1 MRSFLLSGVFT
12 SYDRE
17 VGSCHPLTLDLQS
30 SSNVKFHNNQK
41 GKGKISAQ
49 PHTTLCIQLLNRENN
64 DKNNTFPLGK
74 QICFTI
80 VWGCAET
87 LPR

>member
-17 VGSCHPLTLDLQS
+17 VRSCHPLTLDLQS

-41 GKGKISAQ
+41 GKFRRLTA
-49 PHTTLCIQLLNRENN
+49 
-64 DKNNTFPLGK
+64 K
-74 QICFTI
+74 QMNLYE
-80 VWGCAET
+80 A
-87 LPR
+87 LPSKEL